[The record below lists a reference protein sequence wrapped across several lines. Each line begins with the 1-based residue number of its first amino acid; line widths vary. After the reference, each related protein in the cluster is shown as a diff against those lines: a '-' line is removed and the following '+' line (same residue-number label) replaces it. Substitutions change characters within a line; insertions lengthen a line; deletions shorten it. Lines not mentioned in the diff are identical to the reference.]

1 MKNNRGLF
9 IGGATV
15 VGLAV
20 VGTLIYLLLC
30 LTTIAPGYVGVVYDR
45 SGGLEKETLPPGWH
59 LVSPTKKVTE
69 YPISTETVHYEGDK
83 AFSIATKDG
92 KVVKAELMYS
102 YHMDE
107 KRIPDV
113 FAKFRGRTDSEIEST
128 YMKDRLSAM
137 IQEITSNY
145 GVLEV
150 YGDKRGEI
158 NNKVF
163 ESFRKD
169 LDAVGI
175 EIETF
180 NFSKIE
186 PDAESL
192 KAIQSLVDS
201 QLKLEQLR
209 IEKDQAQVTA
219 EKQLVVANGNAN
231 AKIAEAQGEA
241 KANAALQQS
250 ITPELLKKMEMEARL
265 KWGWVTI
272 QGAQAVVTENK

>member
-20 VGTLIYLLLC
+20 IGTLIYLLLC

>member
-1 MKNNRGLF
+1 MRSNRGLF
-9 IGGATV
+9 MGGAAI
-15 VGLAV
+15 VGVLLVGVIVYLA
-20 VGTLIYLLLC
+20 LC
-30 LTTIAPGYVGVVYDR
+30 LTAISPGYVGVVYDR
-45 SGGLEKETLPPGWH
+45 SGGLEKETLKPGWH
-59 LVSPTKKVTE
+59 LVGITKKVTE
-69 YPISTETVHYEGDK
+69 YPISTETVHYEGDN

-107 KRIPDV
+107 KRIPEV
-113 FAKFRGRTDSEIEST
+113 FAKFRGRSDNEIEAS

-137 IQEITSNY
+137 IQTITSNY

-158 NNKVF
+158 NQKVF
-163 ESFRKD
+163 DSFKKD

-186 PDAESL
+186 PDADSL

-201 QLKLEQLR
+201 QLKLEQLK
-209 IEKDQAQVTA
+209 IEKEQAQVTA
-219 EKQLVVANGNAN
+219 DKQLVEAEGK
-231 AKIAEAQGEA
+231 AKAAVAEAEGQA
-241 KANAALQQS
+241 KANAAIQKS